1 MCFVVWGLG
10 TFPLFVELLRLLPSL
25 HTLEIGWAYDFITAP
40 LEKALEGVKLPQI
53 KTLIIP
59 PSAYPL
65 LQRCCNVEDVVCAIR
80 DITGPSSDGFFKS
93 LMSNRDSKLKRLAI
107 PLALLPDPPRKRSST
122 P

>member
-1 MCFVVWGLG
+1 MYFMWDMS
-10 TFPLFVELLRLLPSL
+10 TFPLFVECLKSLPNL
-25 HTLEIGWAYDFITAP
+25 HTLSIGRATDSNTTP
-40 LEKALEGVKLPQI
+40 LENALQGVELPQI
-53 KTLIIP
+53 KNLIAP
-59 PSAYPL
+59 PAAYPL

-80 DITGPSSDGFFKS
+80 DITGPSSDGFFES